1 MTNHKLNRMEMLRQK
16 FEQSIG
22 LPFQELLVAEQI
34 EAVLEEEGIKYRQ
47 TIYAPVI
54 VVWAFLSQVL
64 SGDKSCQNVVSRIVS
79 WCAGA
84 GVKMPSVDT
93 GGYSKARQKLPET
106 VMKRLLDSSGN
117 ELETKVSETDLWCG
131 RHVKILDGTTATMA
145 DTEANQAEYPQHGNQ
160 AAGCGFPLS
169 KLVVM
174 FSLLTGAVIA
184 VMIKPWRCSET
195 ELARQMY
202 NSLEAMDVALADR
215 LYGTY
220 VDLVLVQ
227 SKGADA
233 VFRMHQRRNTDFR
246 KGKILG
252 ASDHMVNWF
261 KPKSCPQ
268 HMSKSEFVQLPE
280 TVTVREVCYQ
290 ITTPGFRT
298 REIVLVTTLLDAKTF
313 TKAKLAE
320 LYKLRWQAEVDLK
333 HIKTT
338 LAMEHLRAKTP
349 GMVRKEIY
357 AHLLAYNLLR
367 TLMWQAGTS
376 EGIHPL
382 RLSLQASRQH
392 FHHSW
397 ADLLATKPKQRQR
410 AYVILQVILI
420 QKTLPIRPHRFEPR
434 VVKRRP
440 KPFPRM
446 KQPRSSLKANLVT

>member
-1 MTNHKLNRMEMLRQK
+1 MEILRQK

-22 LPFQELLVAEQI
+22 LPFQELLVGEQI
-34 EAVLEEEGIKYRQ
+34 EAVLEKEGIKYRQ

-64 SGDKSCQNVVSRIVS
+64 SSDKSCQNVVSRIVA

-93 GGYSKARQKLPET
+93 GGYTKARQRLPET
-106 VMKRLLDSSGN
+106 VMEGLLDSSGD
-117 ELETKVSETDLWCG
+117 ELEAKVSETDLWCG
-131 RHVKILDGTTATMA
+131 RHVKILDGTTVTMA

-160 AAGCGFPLS
+160 AVGCGFPLS

-195 ELARQMY
+195 EMARQMY
-202 NSLEAMDVALADR
+202 NNLQALDVALADR

-220 VDLVLVQ
+220 VDLVMVQ

-246 KGKILG
+246 KGKRLG
-252 ASDHMVNWF
+252 ASDHIVTWY
-261 KPKSCPQ
+261 KPERCPK
-268 HMSKSEFVQLPE
+268 HMPQSEFAQLPAA
-280 TVTVREVCYQ
+280 VTVREVYYQ
-290 ITTPGFRT
+290 ITIQGFRT
-298 REIVLVTTLLDAKTF
+298 REVVLVTTLLDPHTF
-313 TKAKLAE
+313 TLAKLAE
-320 LYKLRWQAEVDLK
+320 LYQLRWQAEVDLK

-338 LAMEHLRAKTP
+338 LAMEHLRSQTP
-349 GMVRKEIY
+349 AMVRKEIY

-392 FHHSW
+392 FLHSW
-397 ADLLATKPKQRQR
+397 SDLLAAKPQKRLKV
-410 AYVILQVILI
+410 YETLIVILI
-420 QKTLPIRPHRFEPR
+420 QKTLPFRPHRFEPR
-434 VVKRRP
+434 LVKRRP

-446 KQPRSSLKANLVT
+446 KQPRSSLKAKLVA